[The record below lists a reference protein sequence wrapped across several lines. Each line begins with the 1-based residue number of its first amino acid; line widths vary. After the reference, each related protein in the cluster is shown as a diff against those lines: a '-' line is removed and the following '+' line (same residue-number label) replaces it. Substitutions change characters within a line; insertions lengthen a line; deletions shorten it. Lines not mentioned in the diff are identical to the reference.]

1 MKIIIKFLYAIIL
14 FQLLSCNSKESSNNN
29 NLYNSSDNSSRYDN
43 SETSS
48 DDVSEASSDDAHL
61 NNDNSESSNQ
71 TPNHISSENECNYE
85 DGVHSAT
92 VYYTNPE
99 TGFSNTYTL
108 DVEIESCEVIQ
119 INFPNGGWLDSDH
132 ITPSGLDDNGTCTV
146 FGEDGKTYEVEL
158 D

>member
-1 MKIIIKFLYAIIL
+1 MRLIFKFLYAFL
-14 FQLLSCNSKESSNNN
+14 LLQLLACKDNESSNNN
-29 NLYNSSDNSSRYDN
+29 FYNNTNNSSRYDN
-43 SETSS
+43 SESSS
-48 DDVSEASSDDAHL
+48 DDVSEASSDEALL

-71 TPNHISSENECNYE
+71 TSNHISSENECNYE

-108 DVEIESCEVIQ
+108 DVEVKDCEVIQ
-119 INFPNGGWLDSDH
+119 INFPNGGWLDSDQ

-146 FGEDGKTYEVEL
+146 FGDDGKTYEVEL
-158 D
+158 E